1 MRAVLAYFLMAQLI
15 FGLGVK
21 SYVVLDWKINQEEI
35 TEKYCVNK
43 DKPMM
48 NCNGKCYLSKQLEN
62 LELKEEEERRNN
74 PSPAPLFENTNF
86 AWILKYEVPVPIFTS
101 LEEKAKKGSI
111 GPVHWYDLLNHDIDH
126 PPQV

>member
-1 MRAVLAYFLMAQLI
+1 MRAILTYILMSQLI

-21 SYVVLDWKINQEEI
+21 SYVVFQWKMNQEEI

-62 LELKEEEERRNN
+62 LELKEEEERKNN
-74 PSPAPLFENTNF
+74 PSPAPLIENTNYT
-86 AWILKYEVPVPIFTS
+86 WILEYEVPITIIYSTFENKSNGLSQPTF
-101 LEEKAKKGSI
+101 
-111 GPVHWYDLLNHDIDH
+111 WYDRIDHKIDH

>member
-1 MRAVLAYFLMAQLI
+1 MRAILAYILMSQLI

-21 SYVVLDWKINQEEI
+21 SFVVFEWKMNQEEI
-35 TEKYCVNK
+35 TEKYCINK

-62 LELKEEEERRNN
+62 LELKEEQERKNN
-74 PSPAPLFENTNF
+74 PSPEPLIENTNF
-86 AWILKYEVPVPIFTS
+86 AWILGHHIPAPIIQSTF
-101 LEEKAKKGSI
+101 EKKSNGLNQ
-111 GPVHWYDLLNHDIDH
+111 PTFWYDRIDHQIDH

>member
-1 MRAVLAYFLMAQLI
+1 MRAILAYLLMAQLI

-35 TEKYCVNK
+35 TEKYCINK

-48 NCNGKCYLSKQLEN
+48 NCNGKCYLSRQLEN
-62 LELKEEEERRNN
+62 LELKEQEERKNN
-74 PSPAPLFENTNF
+74 PSPAPLLENTNY
-86 AWILKYEVPVPIFTS
+86 AWILEYNIPIPVINSTLKEERKGTHKPIY
-101 LEEKAKKGSI
+101 
-111 GPVHWYDLLNHDIDH
+111 WYHLTNYDIDH